1 MTAQDH
7 RAGSDATGAAALAGA
22 GPAGPGGPAGPAGS
36 VVGSD
41 PPAVAGFR
49 PDQLSGFRIGVTSD
63 RRSADLID
71 AFQRRGAA
79 VLHAPTVHM
88 VHAEDDAP
96 IIADTRR
103 IIAAAPDLL
112 LATTSYGM
120 RRWFEVA
127 DAAGLGEALQRTLAA
142 SRILVRG
149 PKARGAVRAA
159 GLDDNGMSDEETTA
173 SLVGMTIAGFPA
185 GITVAVQQ
193 HGRTDEEQLR
203 RLEDAGMRVLT
214 VAPYTWAIAG
224 DGDDRVTRLVEAVVT
239 RQVDCVTF
247 TSAPAVDGLLIA
259 ALARGRHAELV
270 EAFRAGVD
278 AVSVGPVTSGPL
290 LSAGIT
296 PLQPDR
302 YRMGALIRL
311 VCEHLEARA
320 TRRLLTRHG
329 EVQLRGSLAVVDG
342 TPVRQTPTSVTLFR
356 ALMAAKGAVVSRRE
370 LSGVLDGDDHTMEVS
385 LSRLRQSLA
394 APGLVETVVKR
405 GYRLDV

>member
-1 MTAQDH
+1 MTAHED
-7 RAGSDATGAAALAGA
+7 RIEPTAASETA
-22 GPAGPGGPAGPAGS
+22 
-36 VVGSD
+36 
-41 PPAVAGFR
+41 AVAGFL
-49 PDQLSGFRIGVTSD
+49 PNQLSGFRIGVTSD

-71 AFQRRGAA
+71 AFERRGAA

-103 IIAAAPDLL
+103 IIDAAPDLL

-127 DAAGLGEALQRTLAA
+127 DAAGLGEALQRVLSA
-142 SRILVRG
+142 SAIVVRG

-159 GLDDNGMSDEETTA
+159 GLDDDGMSDEETTA
-173 SLVGMTIAGFPA
+173 SLVDMTIAEFPP
-185 GITVAVQQ
+185 GTTVVVQQ
-193 HGRTDEEQLR
+193 HGRADEVQLR
-203 RLEDAGMRVLT
+203 RLEEAGMEVLT
-214 VAPYTWAIAG
+214 VAPYTWSIAG
-224 DGDDRVTRLVEAVVT
+224 DGDERVIRLVDAIVS

-259 ALARGRHAELV
+259 ALACGRHAELV
-270 EAFRAGVD
+270 QAFREGVV
-278 AVSVGPVTSGPL
+278 AVSVGPVTAMPL
-290 LSAGIT
+290 ASAGI
-296 PLQPDR
+296 PCLQPDR

-320 TRRLLTRHG
+320 TQRLRTRHG
-329 EVQLRGSLAVVDG
+329 EVELRGSLAVVG
-342 TPVRQTPTSVTLFR
+342 GEAVRLTPSSVTLFR
-356 ALMAAKGAVVSRRE
+356 ALIAAKGAVVSRRE
-370 LSGVLDGDDHTMEVS
+370 LSRALDGDDHTMEVS

-394 APGLVETVVKR
+394 VPGLVETVVKR